1 MMSVIL
7 VDDSRLFV
15 KVVEVPSELSSSDV
29 VEFAQNEIESTP
41 LWTPDKSF
49 SFYQKGTSVCLYA
62 GSTDNIFD
70 DISAEEISSAKLIVP
85 ASAVFC
91 SFNLQGVCVL
101 EDEFSVCAILFEN
114 GSIKN
119 IASCSVLGDDFKTA
133 ISNALLLAGIDSSV
147 EVKRYKFESIKTS
160 FNKLN
165 ATLLCLDDNGDTL
178 ETLSLTQKISAF
190 ATAELRDVQQLK
202 SVRSAMVNRVVKK
215 FFVWLV
221 PVVVLFMIGY
231 QGKLVLEQREL
242 DNLVVEL
249 AKIEPRAKQI
259 EAQSAEIAKLATF
272 KGKKMRPIETLAL
285 VNSMRPDDVFFERV
299 TQENINSMQ
308 LAGSADSITS
318 VKTFV
323 DTINNSGTFSAKMDS
338 DTSRGKTRFTITLQR
353 R

>member
-1 MMSVIL
+1 
-7 VDDSRLFV
+7 
-15 KVVEVPSELSSSDV
+15 
-29 VEFAQNEIESTP
+29 
-41 LWTPDKSF
+41 
-49 SFYQKGTSVCLYA
+49 
-62 GSTDNIFD
+62 
-70 DISAEEISSAKLIVP
+70 
-85 ASAVFC
+85 
-91 SFNLQGVCVL
+91 
-101 EDEFSVCAILFEN
+101 
-114 GSIKN
+114 
-119 IASCSVLGDDFKTA
+119 
-133 ISNALLLAGIDSSV
+133 
-147 EVKRYKFESIKTS
+147 
-160 FNKLN
+160 
-165 ATLLCLDDNGDTL
+165 
-178 ETLSLTQKISAF
+178 
-190 ATAELRDVQQLK
+190 
-202 SVRSAMVNRVVKK
+202 
-215 FFVWLV
+215 
-221 PVVVLFMIGY
+221 MIGY

-272 KGKKMRPIETLAL
+272 KGKKMRPIETLAF